1 MSEQASFD
9 ANSRASASPFLVFRI
24 SWVAYLREVW
34 AVVIRLLIF
43 GFITLALMNIITYI
57 FKLPERNG

>member
-1 MSEQASFD
+1 
-9 ANSRASASPFLVFRI
+9 LVFRI